1 MSNIFIYGS
10 CVSRDSYNLVKERH
24 SLSGYVARQSF
35 ISATSK
41 PTALLP
47 GTDMESKFQ
56 NRMLMGDINSNALTI
71 MRSKASEID
80 LLVID
85 LTDERLGVHK
95 LPDGSCVT
103 RSTELVTSRRLLGL
117 ETPPGLI
124 RFGTERHEI
133 FWKRSASII
142 MRRLSEMNLLSNTLV
157 MNTPWALQTLDSPGF
172 SAKAIQE
179 AKNARF
185 WLSRYAQHCQSLG
198 VAVVT
203 LPEEL
208 ALATNDHRWGLAPYH
223 YSSDAY
229 KWMVEQWDSRLAE
242 I

>member
-41 PTALLP
+41 PTSLLP
-47 GTDMESKFQ
+47 GSDMESQFQ
-56 NRMLMGDINSNALTI
+56 NRMLTGDLKSNALAV

-95 LPDGSCVT
+95 LPDGSFVT
-103 RSTELVTSRRLLGL
+103 RSTELVSSRRLLSL

-133 FWKRSASII
+133 FWKRSASIM
-142 MRRLSEMNLLSNTLV
+142 MRRLSEMNLLRKTLI
-157 MNTPWALQTLDSPGF
+157 MNTPWAFETLDSPRF
-172 SAKAIQE
+172 SAESIQE
-179 AKNARF
+179 AKNARY

-198 VAVVT
+198 AAVVN

-208 ALATNDHRWGLAPYH
+208 ALATSDHRWGLARYH
-223 YSSDAY
+223 YSNDAY
-229 KWMVEQWDSRLAE
+229 KWMVDQWDYRLAKM
-242 I
+242 